1 LDLFN
6 GNRSQQSINVL
17 KLSFLGQNYSSCHR
31 GLAIVHR
38 QQGIL
43 AGSDHQT
50 TDRSK
55 KIVILPKSFGQPRN
69 RIPRLSESVIV
80 HE

>member
-1 LDLFN
+1 MDFFN
-6 GNRSQQSINVL
+6 DNRTQQSTNVL
-17 KLSFLGQNYSSCHR
+17 KLSFSGQNYSSCHR

-50 TDRSK
+50 TDRSR
-55 KIVILPKSFGQPRN
+55 KIVILPESFGRPGN